1 MKNVTTSIYEKIFY
15 GIKKEFLV
23 TANDKI
29 NIFVVNHIG
38 RMSIT
43 DFHTQTSKKVNINAK
58 IWETLK

>member
-1 MKNVTTSIYEKIFY
+1 MKNVSTNVYEKIFY

-29 NIFVVNHIG
+29 HIFVVNHIG

-43 DFHTQTSKKVNINAK
+43 DFHTQTSKKVDIHAK
-58 IWETLK
+58 WETLK